1 MKPENRILILL
12 TTLLLSQLI
21 NAQQSLYDQHLVNS
35 VYITIHPDSLNEIFS
50 NPESDHYFDAKFVYT
65 YGNESDTVENIGFRL
80 RGNTSRYAQKKSF
93 KISFNEFVPGRTYQ
107 DVKKLNLNGQ
117 HNDPSMIREKLFY
130 DLWNAYGMPERRSSF
145 VRLFINDRYYGLYT
159 NIEEFDKKWLDRVF
173 TDNDGNLYKC
183 TYPADLVYLGNDPLQ
198 YKQLWNGTVTG
209 GRVYDLQTNE
219 DEDDYSGLVHLIST
233 LNLKDDNEF
242 KMQIDQILEV
252 KSTLKAFAL
261 DVASGNW
268 DNYMYN
274 KNNFFLYQNPED
286 GKFTFISYDTDNT
299 FGIDWIG
306 RDWATRN
313 CTDWINHSEERPL
326 AERLLSIPEFMN
338 LYTAYLDTI
347 TRFYCNEENIFP
359 HIDSLMNLI
368 AEAAIED
375 TMRTKDFGY
384 SDDDFF
390 NSVTQT
396 IDSHSPY
403 GIKPFISSRNQ
414 NTLYQLNI
422 YSYPSLQNAEIEIQV
437 FPNPCVNSITVKSNK
452 EINSNI
458 TAVCSSDGKEI
469 IVPRTIISR
478 NEIIFDL
485 STLSSGIYILNGA
498 TSEGRFIEKVIK
510 YP

>member
-1 MKPENRILILL
+1 MKLEKRTIVLLIFLL
-12 TTLLLSQLI
+12 ISQLI
-21 NAQQSLYDQHLVNS
+21 NAQLSLYDQQWVNS
-35 VYITIHPDSLNEIFS
+35 VNITIHPDSLTEIFS
-50 NPESDHYFDAKFVYT
+50 KPESDRYFQAQFVYT
-65 YGNESDTVENIGFRL
+65 NGVDSDTVNNIGFRL

-93 KISFNEFVPGRTYQ
+93 KISFNEFEPGRTYGN
-107 DVKKLNLNGQ
+107 VKKLNLNGQ

-130 DLWNAYGMPERRSSF
+130 DLWNAFGMPERRSSF

-159 NIEEFDKKWLDRVF
+159 NIEEFDKKWLGRVF

-183 TYPADLVYLGNDPLQ
+183 TYPADLVFLGNDPSL

-219 DEDDYSGLVHLIST
+219 DEDDYSGLVQLIST

-242 KMQIDQILEV
+242 KMQIDQILDV
-252 KSTLKAFAL
+252 NATLKAFAL

-274 KNNFFLYQNPED
+274 KNNFFLYQNPEN

-313 CTDWINHSEERPL
+313 CTDWINHSEDRPL

-347 TRFYCNEENIFP
+347 TRFYCNKETIFP
-359 HIDSLMNLI
+359 HIDTLMNMI
-368 AEAAIED
+368 TEAALAD

-384 SDDDFF
+384 TDEDFF
-390 NSVTQT
+390 YSVTQT

-403 GIKPFISSRNQ
+403 GIKPFISTRNQ

-422 YSYPSLQNAEIEIQV
+422 YSYPPLQNAGIEIQV
-437 FPNPCVNSITVKSNK
+437 SPNPCINNITIKSNG
-452 EINSNI
+452 EINCVRM
-458 TAVCSSDGKEI
+458 ALFSSEGKEI
-469 IVPRTIISR
+469 RIPHTIISR
-478 NEIIFDL
+478 NEMIFDL
-485 STLSSGIYILNGA
+485 SSLSSGLYILNGV
-498 TSEGRFIEKVIK
+498 TTEGRFIEKIIK